1 MQETRVPS
9 LGGKIPWRRL
19 WQASPVFLPGKSQDR
34 GAWRVTFHGVAK
46 TETQLSSHPTQLA
59 PVSPAFSCQEQS
71 VAARISGRP
80 LAAPENQPDHI
91 PFNSPK
97 SVLHPPLHLVH
108 IRFPPLW
115 IPLFP
120 HVCCLLIPSLVRES
134 VSALPHPL
142 FGVSSSEILGNSGSC
157 HSTGFSVHY
166 PPRDCLSLFPDIIIT
181 QRFTQHM
188 AVSATM
194 KVPPASSGSDTSPC
208 PLTSVGLSHNNDA
221 GVLIWGASLQFPSA
235 TGTVTDTHLTTQ
247 RVPCS

>member
-142 FGVSSSEILGNSGSC
+142 FGVSSSEILGNSGFC
-157 HSTGFSVHY
+157 HSTGFSLHH
-166 PPRDCLSLFPDIIIT
+166 PPRGCLSLLPDNHHSKVHPARG
-181 QRFTQHM
+181 RFCHPEGT
-188 AVSATM
+188 
-194 KVPPASSGSDTSPC
+194 PR
-208 PLTSVGLSHNNDA
+208 L
-221 GVLIWGASLQFPSA
+221 PSM
-235 TGTVTDTHLTTQ
+235 
-247 RVPCS
+247 

>member
-1 MQETRVPS
+1 MQTAS
-9 LGGKIPWRRL
+9 LGDP
-19 WQASPVFLPGKSQDR
+19 SQLQR
-34 GAWRVTFHGVAK
+34 INLITFFA
-46 TETQLSSHPTQLA
+46 SHP
-59 PVSPAFSCQEQS
+59 SPFYAHSFTFY
-71 VAARISGRP
+71 ILDFP
-80 LAAPENQPDHI
+80 L
-91 PFNSPK
+91 
-97 SVLHPPLHLVH
+97 
-108 IRFPPLW
+108 LW

-208 PLTSVGLSHNNDA
+208 PLTSVGLGHDNDT
-221 GVLIWGASLQFPSA
+221 GVLIRGTSLQFPSA
-235 TGTVTDTHLTTQ
+235 TGTVTDTHLTAQ